1 VSAELAARG
10 AEAAHGGAEPRA
22 RLRLGELE
30 IDAVTLPEALDRIEA
45 LVAAG
50 GGGAVFTPNVDHAVK
65 ASRDPEFRAAYAAA
79 SLSLADGTPILWASR
94 LIPPRLP
101 AKVSGSDLVEPLAV
115 RAAQRGWR
123 VYLLGAGPGVAA
135 QAARELTRRH
145 GTHVVG
151 VDAPFLTLA
160 PEGEA
165 ESRAALARVREARPD
180 LLLVAFGA
188 PKQEIWIHRHRA
200 ELGSA
205 VAVGVGASLD
215 FVAGTIPR
223 APRWVSRAGLEW
235 LYRLVREPR
244 RLWRR
249 YLVED
254 PAFAGILLGTWRRA
268 RRARGRS

>member
-1 VSAELAARG
+1 M
-10 AEAAHGGAEPRA
+10 
-22 RLRLGELE
+22 
-30 IDAVTLPEALDRIEA
+30 
-45 LVAAG
+45 
-50 GGGAVFTPNVDHAVK
+50 
-65 ASRDPEFRAAYAAA
+65 
-79 SLSLADGTPILWASR
+79 
-94 LIPPRLP
+94 
-101 AKVSGSDLVEPLAV
+101 
-115 RAAQRGWR
+115 
-123 VYLLGAGPGVAA
+123 
-135 QAARELTRRH
+135 
-145 GTHVVG
+145 VG